1 MRAWYRLFLTCAVVA
16 CCTAEMQAQ
25 LPILNHANG
34 DVTPTSQSTTN
45 GPESRSEA
53 PLPSKREEVAEQLRV
68 AQRTLESAKDSS
80 DQANAKPP
88 ERLQREVELLKQLE
102 GAVAQLEVA
111 KKENVDQQTRLGDF
125 QTQLE
130 TVRANGPP
138 EPRPYSF
145 LLLDHLR
152 DDLVARQ
159 ARTEAVELAAV
170 SASEAVTRA
179 KLALEAKQQ
188 AQRRAKEVEQANG
201 VAEDK
206 KAELATATKL
216 ADIEVRIAEETL
228 ALKKQDKENQQL
240 AQKLHQ
246 VQVDLLAEKINWIAK
261 GVVFSD
267 ADLRDQMIEIDKQEE
282 DLQSE
287 LRLAESNELYAD
299 GEWSRVRQQLD
310 TSQDK
315 NPELAEQVDA
325 KQLTRQFYQTQV
337 SLLNS
342 RLQRRRVNREIW
354 QRRFEVIRDTADI
367 EDTINWAKEAR
378 TRLDQLER
386 EKRVE
391 QMRIEEL
398 RQDLVGFDKESQAV
412 GEDAGQVRRWIQAQR
427 DTLSQLIQTHDT
439 NIVSIE
445 ASRRLTEKLLYEIEG
460 DVMRW
465 SFSEW
470 LNSFWYYASKVWNT
484 ELTTVDDHPL
494 TAGKVL
500 LGVLLIF
507 FGFIAARMLSRTLGY
522 RLQRGRIHMNES
534 GAAAIQSLSFYV
546 FLVSFTLTALK
557 FVSVPLTV
565 FTFLGGAIAIGVGF
579 GSQNVL
585 NNFISGLILL
595 AERPIKVG
603 DLIQIGDL
611 FGNIEH
617 IGARSTIVRT
627 GNNLDI
633 IIPNSTFLENN
644 VVNLT
649 RGDDKLRTH
658 VSVGIAYG
666 SPTREATKLM
676 KHAAVEHGRVL
687 NSPEPFVWF
696 TEFGDNS
703 LNFEVHFWVRVRSIA
718 DRTRIESDLRY
729 SIDQLFREGGITI
742 AFPQR
747 DIHFDAAKPIPVQV
761 MRVTEPSDESRSPT
775 AWPHAD

>member
-1 MRAWYRLFLTCAVVA
+1 MRPWFRLFLLCVA
-16 CCTAEMQAQ
+16 LPGGTAELQAQ

-34 DVTPTSQSTTN
+34 DVTPTTGSAVTA
-45 GPESRSEA
+45 PESRDEV
-53 PLPSKREEVAEQLRV
+53 PMPSKREEVAEQLRV

-80 DQANAKPP
+80 EQGNAKPP

-102 GAVAQLEVA
+102 GTIAQLEVG
-111 KKENVDQQTRLGDF
+111 KKEHVDQQTRFKDF
-125 QTQLE
+125 QSQLE
-130 TVRANGPP
+130 TVRASGPP
-138 EPRPYSF
+138 EERPYSF

-152 DDLVARQ
+152 DDLAARK
-159 ARTEAVELAAV
+159 ARSETVESAAT
-170 SASEAVTRA
+170 AATEAVTRA
-179 KLALEAKQQ
+179 KQALESKQQ
-188 AQRRAKEVEQANG
+188 AQRRAKELEQAANTT
-201 VAEDK
+201 EEK
-206 KAELATATKL
+206 KAELANATKL
-216 ADIEVRIAEETL
+216 AEIEVRIAEEAL
-228 ALKKQDKENQQL
+228 VLKKQDKENQQL

-246 VQVDLLAEKINWIAK
+246 VQVDLLDEKIKWISR

-267 ADLRDQMIEIDKQEE
+267 NDLRDQMIEIDKQEE

-287 LRLAESNELYAD
+287 LTLAESNLKYAD
-299 GEWSRVRQQLD
+299 GEWSRVRQQFDILME
-310 TSQDK
+310 K
-315 NPELAEQVDA
+315 NAELAEQVEA
-325 KQLTRQFYQTQV
+325 KQLTRQFYQTHV
-337 SLLNS
+337 ALLNT
-342 RLQRRRVNREIW
+342 RLQRRRANREIW
-354 QRRFEVIRDTADI
+354 QRRYQVIRDLTDT
-367 EDTINWAKEAR
+367 EDTITWVNEAR

-391 QMRIEEL
+391 QMRIDEL
-398 RQDLVGFDKESQAV
+398 RQDLVGFDKESQAA
-412 GEDAGQVRRWIQAQR
+412 GEDSGQVRRWIHVQR
-427 DTLSQLIQTHDT
+427 DTLSQLIQVHDA

-445 ASRRLTEKLLYEIEG
+445 ASRRLTEKLVAEIEG

-465 SFSEW
+465 SMSEW
-470 LNSFWYYASKVWNT
+470 LKSCSYYANKVWNT
-484 ELTTVDDHPL
+484 ELTNLDDHPL
-494 TAGKVL
+494 TVGKVL
-500 LGVLLIF
+500 VVVLLIF
-507 FGFIAARMLSRTLGY
+507 AGFIVARTLSRTLSH
-522 RLQRGRIHMNES
+522 RLQAGRIHMNES
-534 GAAAIQSLSFYV
+534 GAAAIQSLSFYI

-557 FVSVPLTV
+557 FANVPLTM

-611 FGNIEH
+611 YGNIEH

-658 VSVGIAYG
+658 VCIGIAYG

-696 TEFGDNS
+696 TEFGDNA
-703 LNFEVHFWVRVRSIA
+703 LNFEVHFWVRVRSIS
-718 DRTRIESDLRY
+718 DRSRIESDLRY
-729 SIDQLFREGGITI
+729 SIDQLFREAGISI

-747 DIHFDAAKPIPVQV
+747 DIHFDAARPIPVQV
-761 MRVTEPSDESRSPT
+761 VRMNEVLDARSSD
-775 AWPHAD
+775 AA